1 MSSILMCKNS
11 KLEYDRLISDVFDN
25 IKGNKIYEKECNRI
39 AKIVSNLKTNEIFV
53 KRVKII
59 LKYLEYKE

>member
-59 LKYLEYKE
+59 LKYLDYKE

>member
-1 MSSILMCKNS
+1 MCKNS

>member
-1 MSSILMCKNS
+1 MCKNS

-39 AKIVSNLKTNEIFV
+39 AKIVSNVKTNEIFV
-53 KRVKII
+53 KRAKSV
-59 LKYLEYKE
+59 LKYLEFRE

>member
-1 MSSILMCKNS
+1 MSSILMCKNR
-11 KLEYDRLISDVFDN
+11 KLEYDRLISDAFDN

-53 KRVKII
+53 KRAKSV
-59 LKYLEYKE
+59 LKYLEFRE